1 MMQYYSVVL
10 YSRPMKFRVLQEN
23 LRKTLCQ
30 RIEAGNLTGLHL
42 AQQTG
47 FKQAHI
53 SNFLNRK
60 RGLSLEGMDKILTVQ
75 RLSVLDLI
83 DPEEVNKRASI
94 LPPGDDDFDNIVVTD
109 PQVAAREG
117 VIMGKHVK
125 EILRFKSSFLKRLRE
140 GMEADCSGW
149 ERFVIIKVDAQE
161 GMSMYPR
168 LLPGATVL
176 LDRHYNS
183 LVPYRRGENN
193 MYAVRKNST
202 STVRYV
208 ELSGNHLVLR
218 PHNLAYPVE
227 ILTLE
232 HGEKPTDY
240 IVGRVCHVG
249 AET

>member
-1 MMQYYSVVL
+1 ML
-10 YSRPMKFRVLQEN
+10 YSRRMKFRVLQEN
-23 LRKTLCQ
+23 LRKTLWE

-42 AQQTG
+42 AQQAG

-60 RGLSLEGMDKILTVQ
+60 RGLSLEGMDKILAVQ
-75 RLSVLDLI
+75 HLSVLDLI
-83 DPEEVNKRASI
+83 DPEEVNQRASI

-125 EILRFKSSFLKRLRE
+125 EILKFKSSFLKRLKEEME
-140 GMEADCSGW
+140 GDCSGW

-168 LLPGATVL
+168 LLPGAAVL

-183 LVPYRRGENN
+183 LAPYRKGETN

-202 STVRYV
+202 CTVKYV
-208 ELSGNHLVLR
+208 ELFGDHLVLR
-218 PHNLAYPVE
+218 PHNPAYPVE
-227 ILTLE
+227 IFTLQK
-232 HGEKPTDY
+232 GVQPTDY